1 MEGLHLLKIGK
12 GKLVTI
18 KSESLLWLQA
28 MLKNQNTHL
37 RHFEN
42 FLFREIQPFFS
53 SYLKD
58 CTI

>member
-28 MLKNQNTHL
+28 MLKNQNIHL

-42 FLFREIQPFFS
+42 FLFLEIQPFFS